1 MRRHLVA
8 GIPLSASRNR
18 SAGRLR
24 SSAQPVE
31 PMAEGKVAAHGNVEI
46 ARLTIDWPFPRV
58 EPCLLFLKIDSTMG
72 KRRREIT
79 YDCVR
84 HVRCNDSGGILVVM
98 RLVNTL
104 DQRPDI
110 GFIFRT
116 LRFQCYG

>member
-1 MRRHLVA
+1 MVVLFFFQA
-8 GIPLSASRNR
+8 EDGIRDLIVTGVQTCALPIS
-18 SAGRLR
+18 
-24 SSAQPVE
+24 
-31 PMAEGKVAAHGNVEI
+31 
-46 ARLTIDWPFPRV
+46 RLTIDWPFPRV

-72 KRRREIT
+72 ERRREIT